1 MASIKDVVVKKPSSE
16 EESACKAWPI
26 WKSEP
31 STFEW
36 VYTEN
41 ETCLIIEGKATVT
54 DGQDSVSFGP
64 GDMVNFP
71 RDLECTW
78 QVTEAITKH
87 YNFS

>member
-1 MASIKDVVVKKPSSE
+1 MPSVKDVVIVTPSE
-16 EESACKAWPI
+16 QQRDTCKAWPI

-31 STFEW
+31 KSFDW

-54 DGQDSVSFGP
+54 DGTDSVDFGP
-64 GDMVNFP
+64 GDMVSFP
-71 RDLECTW
+71 KELECTW
-78 QVTEAITKH
+78 HVKEAITKH